1 MRLRLARQTPR
12 ACQDLSEGRSLKAPH
27 VSRLGNHFSFDEG
40 RYYIGF
46 AKDVQHRLEEHNAG
60 KNPSTAP
67 FAPWSVGANRQ
78 LSLEKESARIRKVL
92 ESRLR

>member
-1 MRLRLARQTPR
+1 MFHVYVIIS
-12 ACQDLSEGRSLKAPH
+12 LST
-27 VSRLGNHFSFDEG
+27 EG

-67 FAPWSVGANRQ
+67 FAPWSVGAIV
-78 LSLEKESARIRKVL
+78 SFPSKTKALEFERYLKGGSGRAFLRKHL
-92 ESRLR
+92 I